1 MVVAMAA
8 EMDFWFKSCAL
19 AGRLMTQAD
28 TTETA
33 NKARIE
39 ILPLSPR
46 QRGGVQAYVIACAA

>member
-19 AGRLMTQAD
+19 AGRLMAQAD
-28 TTETA
+28 TTDAA

-39 ILPLSPR
+39 ILLLSPR
-46 QRGGVQAYVIACAA
+46 QRGRKEAYVIAAAA